1 MVIGFDEFQID
12 GNILKVELVNRI
24 PNGYKLIDKQNGY
37 EIYRKDE
44 QIGEDNH
51 HHYLGIKRRIY
62 GEKSSNA

>member
-1 MVIGFDEFQID
+1 MVVGFDEFQID

-51 HHYLGIKRRIY
+51 HHYLGIKRRI
-62 GEKSSNA
+62 